1 MNPELIAWASAVPI
15 IAANLHLFCRYL
27 RARDRFKAATANR
40 ERLYMLHSAQ
50 PANTFPLFVGGQKY
64 GVTNFAGTC
73 YIIQSPTPIK
83 TQTKTPGVVDLDTG
97 AVDTTLCL
105 VRLEAGI
112 LVEPA
117 LYCFI
122 KKNY

>member
-1 MNPELIAWASAVPI
+1 MNPELIAWVSAGLITAV
-15 IAANLHLFCRYL
+15 NVYCFYLWL
-27 RARDRFKAATANR
+27 RARDKFKAARADR

-64 GVTNFAGTC
+64 SITNFARTC

-83 TQTKTPGVVDLDTG
+83 TKTKTPGVVDVDTG
-97 AVDTTLCL
+97 AVDTALCL
-105 VRLEAGI
+105 LRLDAGV